1 MSFSEE
7 FRENLR
13 KLISG
18 KVLFDE
24 RADRHT
30 SLGVGGEIDALAY
43 PQNEEELFLVTD
55 YLRAT
60 RTPYLPVGNWTNLIV
75 TDRGY
80 RGVLVSLGR
89 LCALKLKDGR
99 EGGISI
105 TAGAGASLSEVVR
118 LCVKESLTGMEFCAG
133 IPGSVGG
140 AVRMN
145 AGAYGGEIKD
155 IVDSVH
161 FLDPEGR
168 TRTEP
173 RDLLRFRYRSLDL
186 PAESIII
193 GTVFRLRQGEK
204 EKIAARVRELIETRK
219 EKHPLE
225 FRNAGSVF
233 KNPRDFPAGR
243 LIEKAGLKGTRI
255 GDAQVSEK
263 HGNFIVNR
271 GQAKAEEL
279 LGLIALVQKR
289 VLDATGHTLELEVK
303 IIGEQ

>member
-43 PQNEEELFLVTD
+43 PPKRGGT
-55 YLRAT
+55 
-60 RTPYLPVGNWTNLIV
+60 LPG
-75 TDRGY
+75 DRLSPGDPDPLSS
-80 RGVLVSLGR
+80 RRQLDQPDRDGPRLPGGPRFSRR